1 MNWPG
6 SIADAFLTAGLVAIL
21 AAIGGGSA
29 SLWAASIAFVAALL
43 YLGISAGLHKP
54 PVRVAILCAITV
66 ACAILWGLHGGA
78 ITLLFALFGWLAFG
92 LRRYFTVGTDVE
104 DEPQLKYLYIDVVL
118 IVLAS
123 LIGLSL
129 PTVLPDAATLF
140 VIAVA
145 LRLWGMR
152 TASVAHSRAQGMV
165 AVASVRRP
173 LAYMLVI
180 VIAALVLFLL
190 FHTTLLNLFN
200 NLLLPLLLDLLAII
214 VAPLVAL
221 LELIK
226 KNIKPKKGKPLN
238 LVKKLHVR
246 HSSHVKITHVPLALS
261 VTIDVIAAILVV
273 WLLYLLYKRYQG
285 NRHKPPGQPTAI
297 PRIERHRLP
306 DSPEPD
312 FEPPTPLRALFS
324 HWRESLAALALA
336 DDSGAI
342 AVNRLPRS
350 GRRTQPRMRSDSVAP
365 TPASGTTSASS
376 QRTRMETVIRG
387 RGTTAREILAHVRAR
402 FSASGSAASSSREN
416 GAARTPA
423 QSEAVSAPV
432 TASEA
437 LVARYEEE
445 RYAGR
450 VASDAEVAQLA
461 ERLKASGLL
470 GDGSKGSGATPGRD
484 GPST

>member
-1 MNWPG
+1 
-6 SIADAFLTAGLVAIL
+6 
-21 AAIGGGSA
+21 
-29 SLWAASIAFVAALL
+29 
-43 YLGISAGLHKP
+43 
-54 PVRVAILCAITV
+54 
-66 ACAILWGLHGGA
+66 
-78 ITLLFALFGWLAFG
+78 
-92 LRRYFTVGTDVE
+92 
-104 DEPQLKYLYIDVVL
+104 
-118 IVLAS
+118 
-123 LIGLSL
+123 
-129 PTVLPDAATLF
+129 
-140 VIAVA
+140 VA

-165 AVASVRRP
+165 KISSVRRP
-173 LAYMLVI
+173 LAYVLVI

-221 LELIK
+221 LEMIK

-238 LVKKLHVR
+238 LVKKLHVK

-306 DSPEPD
+306 DAPEPD
-312 FEPPTPLRALFS
+312 FEPPTPMRALFS
-324 HWRESLAALALA
+324 HWRQSLAALALA
-336 DDSGAI
+336 DDSGGAI
-342 AVNRLPRS
+342 AVNRVPRS
-350 GRRTQPRMRSDSVAP
+350 GRRTQPRMRSDSVESK
-365 TPASGTTSASS
+365 PAGSTSASS
-376 QRTRMETVIRG
+376 QRTRSETVIRG

-402 FSASGSAASSSREN
+402 FSASGSAAGNPREN

-423 QSEAVSAPV
+423 QSEAGSAPV

-450 VASDAEVAQLA
+450 IASDAEVAQLA

-470 GDGSKGSGATPGRD
+470 GDGSKGSGSTRGRD
-484 GPST
+484 GSST